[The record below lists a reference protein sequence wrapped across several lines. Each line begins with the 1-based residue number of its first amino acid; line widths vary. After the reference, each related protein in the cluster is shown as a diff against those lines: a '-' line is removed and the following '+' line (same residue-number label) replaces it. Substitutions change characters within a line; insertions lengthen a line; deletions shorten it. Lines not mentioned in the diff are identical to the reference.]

1 MSKVYT
7 LKDVSSH
14 EFVVEYAQH
23 LKKTGKMDV
32 PKWID
37 IAKTAPFK
45 ELAPYDE
52 DYYYIRA
59 ASIARKI
66 YLRQGTGVG
75 AFRKVYGGR
84 KNRGTKKEHFQ
95 KASGGLIRSI
105 LKNLES
111 MGVVEKCTTAKG
123 CVAISG
129 RHAAIDQPDSHAISV
144 RLLKYCCELQ
154 WPENYVKGT
163 EGLGFDRNHNQPTHG
178 MSVTE

>member
-45 ELAPYDE
+45 ELEPYDE

-84 KNRGTKKEHFQ
+84 KNKGTRKEKFQ
-95 KASGGLIRSI
+95 KASGGMIRSI
-105 LKNLES
+105 LINLANA
-111 MGVVEKCTTAKG
+111 GVIVKLEDGGRKITKKGQKDLDLVATTLSAP
-123 CVAISG
+123 AS
-129 RHAAIDQPDSHAISV
+129 
-144 RLLKYCCELQ
+144 E
-154 WPENYVKGT
+154 W
-163 EGLGFDRNHNQPTHG
+163 
-178 MSVTE
+178 